1 MPLFGVRSGGAVTVA
16 DGPIGRVMMRGFLR
30 ESDAD
35 ATLLPAGLPLV
46 GGRPVSVL
54 LKGGTGSCATGSD
67 KDVLDGVT
75 GWWFYMEQ
83 TIASVPITP

>member
-1 MPLFGVRSGGAVTVA
+1 MRTGGAVTA
-16 DGPIGRVMMRGFLR
+16 AEGPIGRVMMRGFLR
-30 ESDAD
+30 ESDAN
-35 ATLLPAGLPLV
+35 ATLLPATLPLV

-54 LKGGTGSCATGSD
+54 LKGGMGSCATGSD
-67 KDVLDGVT
+67 KDVLDGVP